1 MDGGFTLWEMLD
13 HAISAFDALREHIGE
28 PRQAVLDK
36 QLDHLD
42 RHCRRFIELSPIA
55 LLATAGADGR
65 CDCSPRGGPPGFA
78 RVLDERRLAV
88 PDYTGNR
95 RQDSHSNVL
104 ENPHVGLLFLLPGMG
119 ETLRVNGRATLST
132 QPDLL
137 ERLPTGGT
145 KPPRLAL
152 VVDVEEAYLHCPKAF
167 IRGGVWDPATWTPA
181 DELPSAAEIYR
192 DHRDT
197 PGLTVE
203 QTRAELDESIR
214 ERLW

>member
-1 MDGGFTLWEMLD
+1 VLD
-13 HAISAFDALREHIGE
+13 HAINAFDDLRDHVGE
-28 PRQAVLDK
+28 PRQAVFDK

-42 RHCRRFIELSPIA
+42 RHCRDFIERSPIA
-55 LLATAGADGR
+55 LLATADAQGR

-78 RVLDERRLAV
+78 RVLDERRLAI

-119 ETLRVNGRATLST
+119 ETLRVNGRASLSRA
-132 QPDLL
+132 PELL
-137 ERLPTGGT
+137 EDLPTGGA
-145 KPPRLAL
+145 KAPRLAL
-152 VVDVEEAYLHCPKAF
+152 VVAVQEAYLHCPKAF
-167 IRGGVWDPATWTPA
+167 IRGGVWDPSTWTPA
-181 DELPSAAEIYR
+181 DERPSAAEIYR

-197 PGLTVE
+197 PGLTAAQVQVE
-203 QTRAELDESIR
+203 LEESVR

>member
-1 MDGGFTLWEMLD
+1 MPD
-13 HAISAFDALREHIGE
+13 HAIDAFDQLREHVGE

-42 RHCRRFIELSPIA
+42 RHCRDFIARSPIA

-78 RVLDERRLAV
+78 SVLDERSVAI

-95 RQDSHSNVL
+95 RQDSHANVL

-119 ETLRVNGRATLST
+119 ETLRVNGGARLTRDPA
-132 QPDLL
+132 LL
-137 ERLPTGGT
+137 NSLPTGGLRA
-145 KPPRLAL
+145 PQMAL
-152 VVDVEEAYLHCPKAF
+152 LVDVEEVFLHCAKAF
-167 IRGGVWDPATWTPA
+167 LRGGVWDPQTWTPA
-181 DELPSAAEIYR
+181 GELPSAAEIYR

-197 PGLTVE
+197 PGLTAAQV
-203 QTRAELDESIR
+203 QAELEESVR